1 MQYCKTLLLISLQ
14 NTVYYIINIVFN
26 IQYLTCSITNNIN
39 SNYLSLLIVSLPTQS
54 FNNLLPPF
62 PGQKVAFKCP
72 TQAHMLNES
81 LCDQGKLLNLKKF
94 LMLLFGFFGG
104 SIILQSDN
112 FPLCQ
117 SLTKANSV
125 FTFKCLVYSTDLN
138 FHPTQQWFKFTT
150 SGAQA
155 TDKSPEFAQRGL
167 LKLQINPPLIYMWPL
182 IIIGFSETTIT
193 YYSFL

>member
-1 MQYCKTLLLISLQ
+1 M
-14 NTVYYIINIVFN
+14 YYIINIVFN

-39 SNYLSLLIVSLPTQS
+39 NNYLSLLIVSLPTQS
-54 FNNLLPPF
+54 FNNLLPPLPWTKSCIQMPYPSTHVEWIF
-62 PGQKVAFKCP
+62 VWSRKIVEFKKVFNAVVW
-72 TQAHMLNES
+72 
-81 LCDQGKLLNLKKF
+81 
-94 LMLLFGFFGG
+94 FFGG

-167 LKLQINPPLIYMWPL
+167 LKLQINPPLTYMWPL
-182 IIIGFSETTIT
+182 IMIIIIIGFSETTIT

>member
-1 MQYCKTLLLISLQ
+1 MPYPSTHVEWIFVWSRKI
-14 NTVYYIINIVFN
+14 VEFKKVFN
-26 IQYLTCSITNNIN
+26 A
-39 SNYLSLLIVSLPTQS
+39 V
-54 FNNLLPPF
+54 
-62 PGQKVAFKCP
+62 VW
-72 TQAHMLNES
+72 
-81 LCDQGKLLNLKKF
+81 
-94 LMLLFGFFGG
+94 FFGG

-167 LKLQINPPLIYMWPL
+167 LKLQINPPLIIINYHWLFRNNNYLLLIPIRNAYRYVPL
-182 IIIGFSETTIT
+182 RKLPYSEP
-193 YYSFL
+193 YFLKREHLYLNLQRNYS

>member
-1 MQYCKTLLLISLQ
+1 MSHYQLKASTTS
-14 NTVYYIINIVFN
+14 
-26 IQYLTCSITNNIN
+26 S
-39 SNYLSLLIVSLPTQS
+39 
-54 FNNLLPPF
+54 PPF

-94 LMLLFGFFGG
+94 LMLLFGFLVEASFYKV
-104 SIILQSDN
+104 IISHG
-112 FPLCQ
+112 
-117 SLTKANSV
+117 ANHSQKQTQV

-182 IIIGFSETTIT
+182 IMITIIIGFSETTIT